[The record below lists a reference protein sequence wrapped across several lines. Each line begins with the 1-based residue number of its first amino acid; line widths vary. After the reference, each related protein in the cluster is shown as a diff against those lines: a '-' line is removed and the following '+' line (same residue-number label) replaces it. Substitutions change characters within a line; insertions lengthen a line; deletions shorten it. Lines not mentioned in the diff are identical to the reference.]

1 VATLRRGEV
10 WWAERPDRNPRPVVV
25 LTRDD
30 VLALLRYPM
39 VAMVTTVV
47 RDVPT
52 EVDLDRSDGMPR
64 PCVVSLD
71 NVQTIARAHL
81 IERITSL
88 SSPRMSQ
95 VCEAMRVATG
105 C

>member
-1 VATLRRGEV
+1 MATLRRGEV